1 VDPDALDRAIDA
13 GAAGVEL
20 YLANGVAK
28 GFLRPDLD
36 TRLTAQAIIAVLF
49 DLIRR
54 ALANPPGPAVRRRW
68 TAAALAL
75 MFTGIQR

>member
-1 VDPDALDRAIDA
+1 MDPEALERAIDA
-13 GAAGVEL
+13 GVAGIEL
-20 YLANGVAK
+20 YLTNGVTK

-36 TRLTAQAIIAVLF
+36 TRLTAQALVAVLL

-54 ALANPPGPAVRRRW
+54 AIATSPTPAQRRRW
-68 TAAALAL
+68 TAAAIAL